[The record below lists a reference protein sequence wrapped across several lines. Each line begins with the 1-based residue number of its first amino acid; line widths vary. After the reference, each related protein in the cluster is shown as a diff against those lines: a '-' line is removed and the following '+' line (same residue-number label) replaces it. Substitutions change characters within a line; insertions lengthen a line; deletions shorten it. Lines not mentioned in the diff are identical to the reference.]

1 MSSLKPLTLRQ
12 NFSWTFLGNLVS
24 SACQWGILISFAKLG
39 NPEMVGQFTLGLA
52 ITAPVVMFTNLQ
64 LRVIQA
70 TDNKRQF
77 EFNDYLGLRSL
88 AIALTLLVISMV
100 VAVGNYP
107 STTVWVI
114 LGIGFA
120 KAIESC
126 SDVCYGKLQQAEL
139 MDRVSISSMLRSFL
153 AFVFSSMGLWIS
165 GSIIWAVL
173 GLAIAWAIT
182 LIFYDFPNV
191 ISILHSESPA
201 HHIRPRWHRPTLI
214 QLVQLTL
221 PLGVVMMLISLNTN
235 IPRYFLEH
243 YLGER
248 ELGFFAA
255 IAYLM
260 YAGQTIESALGQ
272 SASPRL
278 ASYFTAGNYRA
289 FQSLLLK
296 LIAIGIG
303 VGGMSIGVAILGGR
317 SILTLLY
324 TAEYADS
331 VNIFVWIMI
340 TMTIEYIASFLCYG
354 LIAARYLWVQ
364 VPLFLT
370 VTLTSTLLCL
380 WLIPAYGL
388 QGAAFVLL
396 ISTTLR
402 AAISGAVVWIA
413 LQRLKVAE
421 VY

>member
-1 MSSLKPLTLRQ
+1 MSTLKPLTLRQ

-24 SACQWGILISFAKLG
+24 STCQWGILISFAKLG

-70 TDNKRQF
+70 TDNQRQF

-88 AIALTLLVISMV
+88 AIALTLLVISMI

-107 STTVWVI
+107 PTTAWVI

-139 MDRVSISSMLRSFL
+139 MDRVSISLMLRSFL
-153 AFVFSSMGLWIS
+153 AFVFSSVVLWVS

-191 ISILHSESPA
+191 ISILRSVSPGRP
-201 HHIRPRWHRPTLI
+201 IRPRWHQPTLI
-214 QLVQLTL
+214 RLVQLTL

-248 ELGFFAA
+248 ELGIFAA

-278 ASYFTAGNYRA
+278 ASYFTAGNYQA
-289 FQSLLLK
+289 FQNLLLK
-296 LIAIGIG
+296 LIAIGVG
-303 VGGMSIGVAILGGR
+303 VGGTSIVVAILGGR

-331 VNIFVWIMI
+331 VNIFVWIMV

-402 AAISGAVVWIA
+402 AAISGVVVWIA